1 MWLISNIS
9 CPLWRDNM
17 LTFLCNYLFELWQD
31 WYTFW
36 VTSHPITR
44 ISLLSCNDR
53 LLILSHAKVNSVS
66 KRKAQPISLAILPS
80 FQVSF
85 CQLHE
90 HVSQNLGSDSHFED
104 LNMSK
109 SAKCQ
114 LNQKL
119 QHKLQIFPIS
129 FFFFQFCKK
138 KTESLW
144 LINGS
149 FTTISGHFS
158 ANYIKIFHKTEVQT
172 VTFRCFES

>member
-80 FQVSF
+80 FLVF
-85 CQLHE
+85 VCQLHE
-90 HVSQNLGSDSHFED
+90 HLSQNLGSDGYFED

-109 SAKCQ
+109 SQ

-119 QHKLQIFPIS
+119 QHKLQILPIY
-129 FFFFQFCKK
+129 FFFNFVRKNPK
-138 KTESLW
+138 VYDS
-144 LINGS
+144 
-149 FTTISGHFS
+149 
-158 ANYIKIFHKTEVQT
+158 
-172 VTFRCFES
+172 